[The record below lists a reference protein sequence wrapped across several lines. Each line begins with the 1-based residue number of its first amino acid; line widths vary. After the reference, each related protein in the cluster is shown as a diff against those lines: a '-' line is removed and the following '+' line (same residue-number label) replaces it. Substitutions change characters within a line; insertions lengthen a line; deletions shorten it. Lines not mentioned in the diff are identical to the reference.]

1 MGKAVSDRTKE
12 PGIVNFSQQQELEAL
27 LEELLYES

>member
-1 MGKAVSDRTKE
+1 MKE